1 MISFLDHMRQS
12 KFLPFAHR
20 GASKIAPENT
30 FAAFHKAYDLGF
42 KIIETD
48 VQSSR
53 DGILYSFHDSCLK
66 RLTGDR
72 RRFGMLSSQEID
84 ALWVEG
90 GQRIPKLTDLY
101 AAFPN
106 AYFNLDAKSWLSVQP
121 LVSLLKDVDIR
132 NRTCVGS
139 FSQARLDQ
147 ILSGSQGLGCL
158 HSLGTKSVVK
168 LFANFAIGL
177 PFTTN
182 AACAQLPIRHF
193 GLSLINAKTIK
204 HFKSFGLKTYV
215 WTINDPLEINHL
227 IDIGVDGIMTDDCE
241 LLKLILV
248 QRNMWVD

>member
-84 ALWVEG
+84 KFEELCKIAEENMLTRDYNLNVIYDKIETGMKIIGATVVED
-90 GQRIPKLTDLY
+90 KL
-101 AAFPN
+101 
-106 AYFNLDAKSWLSVQP
+106 
-121 LVSLLKDVDIR
+121 
-132 NRTCVGS
+132 
-139 FSQARLDQ
+139 
-147 ILSGSQGLGCL
+147 
-158 HSLGTKSVVK
+158 
-168 LFANFAIGL
+168 
-177 PFTTN
+177 
-182 AACAQLPIRHF
+182 
-193 GLSLINAKTIK
+193 
-204 HFKSFGLKTYV
+204 
-215 WTINDPLEINHL
+215 
-227 IDIGVDGIMTDDCE
+227 
-241 LLKLILV
+241 
-248 QRNMWVD
+248 